1 MKAASGLDLLKS
13 LGSGVLPPG
22 VESRVSKGTSLDRL
36 GFAELLSKARAGAIE
51 SGLKVSVAS
60 GSGVTLSDDQLER
73 LGKAADLA
81 ESQGATQ
88 AVVFIDGKTLRL
100 DVTSRTVLG
109 ELDFSA
115 GGVITELDA
124 VISVPSDSKAARP
137 PDAPV
142 PVPDRGVLGLTP
154 ETLAALAQA
163 QN

>member
-1 MKAASGLDLLKS
+1 MKVASGLDLLKS

-22 VESRVSKGTSLDRL
+22 VESRISKGTSLDRL
-36 GFAELLSKARAGAIE
+36 GFAELLSKARAGGIE
-51 SGLKVSVAS
+51 SGLNVTVAS
-60 GSGVTLSDDQLER
+60 GAGVTLSDDQLER
-73 LGKAADLA
+73 LSKAADLA

-109 ELDFSA
+109 EVDLSA
-115 GGVITELDA
+115 GGVVTELDA
-124 VISVPSDSKAARP
+124 VISIPSDSKDARP
-137 PDAPV
+137 SASTV